1 MRDFNGKVAVITGG
15 GSGIGAALARRL
27 ADEGMQLVL
36 ADINEAALERTAQAF
51 SDKGV
56 SVLTVPVDVS
66 DPAQID
72 ALVETTLSSV
82 GAPHMLCSNVGL
94 IMFDKLESMSASA
107 WQSIWSINIMGVI
120 NVVSAFLPHMKRL
133 EGERHITLTSSMY
146 GFISAPRMGAYVT
159 SKYAIMGYG
168 ETLQAE
174 LADDDIGVTIIFPT
188 MVTTDHLKNSTA
200 ILEEKVA
207 GHDVKQDDIDS
218 YVKVGL
224 AHCQTPM
231 TPDEALRNVIDDI
244 RHDRLYSVTHDG
256 PTEAFQQRSD
266 AIMAA
271 IARADR

>member
-1 MRDFNGKVAVITGG
+1 MQDFNGKVAVITGG

-36 ADINEAALERTAQAF
+36 ADINEAALDRTAREFA
-51 SDKGV
+51 DRGI
-56 SVLTVPVDVS
+56 SVLTVPTDVS

-72 ALVETTLSSV
+72 RLVETTVSGV

-94 IMFDKLESMSASA
+94 IMFDKLENMSASA

-120 NVVSAFLPHMKRL
+120 NVVTAFLPHMKKL

-168 ETLQAE
+168 ETLQTE
-174 LADDDIGVTIIFPT
+174 LADDNIGVTIIFPT
-188 MVTTDHLKNSTA
+188 VVTTEHLKNSTA
-200 ILEEKVA
+200 ILEEQVA
-207 GHDVKQDDIDS
+207 GHVVKQDD
-218 YVKVGL
+218 L
-224 AHCQTPM
+224 ATYIEAGSSHCQTPM
-231 TPDEALRNVIDDI
+231 TPDEALRNVVDDI
-244 RHDRLYSVTHDG
+244 RNNRLYSVTHDG
-256 PTEAFQQRSD
+256 PAEAFQQRSD
-266 AIMAA
+266 AILAA